1 MRICLY
7 NLEQVAVLALD
18 EQGPEYFQLSGGP
31 NLVEVSAR
39 GLLAPISNDA
49 PLDMPEAHLMDQ
61 LAQVVKGAVGLNA
74 QQAQAINALLM
85 EVSSSDRYEVNMDQL
100 AHSNEAW
107 VHVRVFPQGDYS
119 TFDNAEPFQAILT
132 WKNRA

>member
-1 MRICLY
+1 
-7 NLEQVAVLALD
+7 
-18 EQGPEYFQLSGGP
+18 
-31 NLVEVSAR
+31 
-39 GLLAPISNDA
+39 
-49 PLDMPEAHLMDQ
+49 MPEAHLMDQ